1 MFTVVANIACI
12 ATANAKE
19 RYEIERDIRMLM
31 PDIQVHVCLSLCAC
45 KCVCDLQ
52 ISNAHTCYL
61 FYELVAVAVAAARS
75 QLGGR
80 FVSIDKAAKV
90 LKAA

>member
-1 MFTVVANIACI
+1 MYV
-12 ATANAKE
+12 
-19 RYEIERDIRMLM
+19 Y
-31 PDIQVHVCLSLCAC
+31 LCVRVSV
-45 KCVCDLQ
+45 CVCDLQ

-61 FYELVAVAVAAARS
+61 FYELVAVAVAAARF